1 MIISGGVP
9 TLLPTSK
16 VEHEEDGSQAVGT
29 LGDHQANGNNG
40 STNPRRRI
48 VGSGVQAHVKVVPG
62 MKKNILMELAVATK
76 L

>member
-1 MIISGGVP
+1 M
-9 TLLPTSK
+9 SK
-16 VEHEEDGSQAVGT
+16 VEHEENGSQAAT
-29 LGDHQANGNNG
+29 MLGDHLVNGNDQTNGTNG

-48 VGSGVQAHVKVVPG
+48 VGSGVQAHGVKVVPG

>member
-1 MIISGGVP
+1 M
-9 TLLPTSK
+9 SK
-16 VEHEEDGSQAVGT
+16 VEHEEDGSQAVGI
-29 LGDHQANGNNG
+29 LGDHQVNGNNG

-48 VGSGVQAHVKVVPG
+48 VGSGVQAHGVKVVPG